1 MMKRQYD
8 YLIKEIDL
16 IDNAINELEKKVFV
30 VNGNFEADDRNGQ
43 TYCYLR
49 TGIGKKRHRR
59 YLGTKTAEIAKL
71 YKTNEIKNR
80 LLTSLKED
88 KGALEMC
95 VDSLSAFSSDE
106 LVSQLP
112 KAFKKI
118 KVNDFGDE
126 RLKDIFKW
134 AAAPH
139 QKNDKSFPDAKIY
152 AADGQRVRSK
162 GECLWYNL
170 LLEAGIPFVY
180 DVVLEL
186 KNEDGLIVRRAPD
199 FIIQCYDGSF
209 LIIEHAGL
217 LSDIKYAESFS
228 KKLKLYLMNG
238 FVLWDN
244 FFITSDDQYGGT
256 DTTAIKRMI
265 CIVKERFLNE
275 APAEIRLLFE

>member
-180 DVVLEL
+180 DVVIEL
-186 KNEDGLIVRRAPD
+186 KNEDGLIVTYQKNAGTTD
-199 FIIQCYDGSF
+199 NKVIIPQ
-209 LIIEHAGL
+209 
-217 LSDIKYAESFS
+217 
-228 KKLKLYLMNG
+228 
-238 FVLWDN
+238 
-244 FFITSDDQYGGT
+244 FFIDRNGRQLYMEVYKEKIIIKPIGKENKDGT
-256 DTTAIKRMI
+256 
-265 CIVKERFLNE
+265 KEDV
-275 APAEIRLLFE
+275 